1 MAHSALWFL
10 PFLLVVGSL
19 TRSWQGVH
27 SQAVKEKVYVT
38 LTNAAPCVRL
48 LNNTHQ
54 TGCQSAFRGNV
65 GVLHLLASPFDVIWI
80 LKSGPH
86 PPYIP
91 LIPARL
97 FNRTLMIHLRNS
109 TRIAGAL
116 LMIDDKNVTLLPS
129 FSHEKQCPN
138 DGYGI
143 YMPDSCDVEWNE
155 VGTGLDFEDF
165 PFPIFMLSD
174 KHETDVVIKCYEKHN
189 ILGLNDSAPDYPLC
203 AAQLS
208 SHMHAVTDTVTCRR
222 RSSLQNNLTP
232 QVVCDP
238 LGCSNVMGLL
248 LPDNRTNSVVFAI
261 TRLDSRSFFWDRSPG
276 AGSVVTS
283 FITLLAAAEALA
295 KLPIEDINRLEKNI
309 AFTFFQGEAFDY
321 IGSSRLVFDM
331 LQNRSFFTLDEVDS
345 VLEIGQV
352 FRPAGDL
359 WAHTDP
365 ISNMDSSV
373 KNGTEELV
381 KLLSRAGLNVQRDE
395 TLRLPPA
402 SLQQFLKYRNLSGV
416 LLSDYHNAFRNKYYQ
431 SVLDTVSNLD
441 PEYPHSSDTED
452 ALNYIGP
459 LAANLTSIATGVA
472 RTLYLK
478 AARSQSSEQNVTAS
492 NITVARLLYSF
503 LVKTNN
509 SWIRSLLD
517 KDADKSLLV
526 EHALSTYVGVTVMS
540 MNPLTRLLYMV
551 MSNLTGKRVS
561 LNETACK
568 DPAKYHIPDREMY
581 KYMWIVT
588 QDDSDGV
595 CVRSTTRLLE
605 GISPAFLKLPEGMHQ
620 NDFSTWTESQWKLTQ
635 ARLFLVSSPWLE
647 HLTLAVGFVVLIL
660 SFASVYLINSKVDVL
675 FSGYPSHARSAY

>member
-1 MAHSALWFL
+1 MCRARVRAWFFPL
-10 PFLLVVGSL
+10 LLVIGSL
-19 TRSWQGVH
+19 TQSWRGVR

-38 LTNAAPCVRL
+38 LTHAAPCVRL

-54 TGCQSAFRGNV
+54 TGCQSTFRGNV
-65 GVLHLLASPFDVIWI
+65 GVLHLLASPDDISWV
-80 LKSGPH
+80 LESGPH
-86 PPYIP
+86 SPYVP

-97 FNRTLMIHLRNS
+97 FNRKVMLPLRTS

-116 LMIDDKNVTLLPS
+116 VMIDDKNVTSLPS
-129 FSHEKQCPN
+129 FSHEKRCPN

-143 YMPDSCDVEWNE
+143 YKPDGCDVDWNE

-174 KHETDVVIKCYEKHN
+174 KNETDDVIKCYEKHN
-189 ILGLNDSAPDYPLC
+189 KLGVNDSAPDYPLC
-203 AAQLS
+203 AVQLS

-238 LGCSNVMGLL
+238 LGSSNIMNLL
-248 LPDNRTNSVVFAI
+248 IPANRTKSVVFAI

-295 KLPIEDINRLEKNI
+295 KLPIADINLLEKNI

-331 LQNRSFFTLDEVDS
+331 LQNRSFFTLEEVDS

-352 FRPAGDL
+352 SRPVGDL

-365 ISNMDSSV
+365 ISNVDPSV
-373 KNGTEELV
+373 NNGTEELV
-381 KLLSRAGLNVQRDE
+381 TLLKNAGLNVSRDE
-395 TLRLPPA
+395 KRKLPPA

-416 LLSDYHNAFRNKYYQ
+416 LLSDYQNAFQNKYYQ

-441 PEYPHSSDTED
+441 LEYPSSLDTEK
-452 ALNYIGP
+452 ALNYVGP
-459 LAANLTSIATGVA
+459 LAANLTRIATGVA
-472 RTLYLK
+472 QTLYMK
-478 AARSQSSEQNVTAS
+478 AARSKSGDHNVTAS

-517 KDADKSLLV
+517 KDADKSLIV
-526 EHALSTYVGVTVMS
+526 EHALSTYVGVAFISV
-540 MNPLTRLLYMV
+540 NPLTRLLYMV

-568 DPAKYHIPDREMY
+568 DPVKYHVPDQEIFTERIG
-581 KYMWIVT
+581 IVPPSRT
-588 QDDSDGV
+588 P
-595 CVRSTTRLLE
+595 RLNL
-605 GISPAFLKLPEGMHQ
+605 FYCLKP
-620 NDFSTWTESQWKLTQ
+620 
-635 ARLFLVSSPWLE
+635 
-647 HLTLAVGFVVLIL
+647 
-660 SFASVYLINSKVDVL
+660 SKVHPECNHH
-675 FSGYPSHARSAY
+675 FPTHW